1 MTPCE
6 EAKAVMN
13 ESRDFL
19 QALKCPKAKEIAHKI
34 TTLLEKFEQQ
44 CPAAKKKDTAPM

>member
-19 QALKCPKAKEIAHKI
+19 QALQCPKAKEIALKI
-34 TTLLEKFEQQ
+34 TTLLEQFEEQ